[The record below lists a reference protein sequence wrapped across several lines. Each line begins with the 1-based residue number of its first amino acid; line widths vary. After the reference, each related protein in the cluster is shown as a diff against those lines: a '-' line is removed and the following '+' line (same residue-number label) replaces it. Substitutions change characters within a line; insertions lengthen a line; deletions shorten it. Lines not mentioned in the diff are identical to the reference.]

1 MSVGILFII
10 NVNPSMLSTP
20 FASINDVSYFTM
32 EKEILFSMQTI
43 FRLSD
48 IKTSGTNDRLWYIHL
63 TLTSDSDQQ
72 LNDLIERIRV
82 EIQGPSALYRLNTLM
97 VKLDHLNVATCYNNI
112 GLLYDNIKDY
122 SKALEIYK
130 KTLSNDH
137 PNVVT
142 CCNGIGLTYNSMGDY
157 VKALS
162 FCKTALAIF
171 VRNLPPIHPLLTT
184 SYNNIG
190 LVYANMKN
198 YSEAVASY
206 KRAVEIGQ

>member
-1 MSVGILFII
+1 MSVGILFIT

-32 EKEILFSMQTI
+32 EKEILFSMQII
-43 FRLSD
+43 FRIND
-48 IKTSGTNDRLWYIHL
+48 IKPSGTSHRLWYIHL
-63 TLTSDSDQQ
+63 TLTSDGDQQ
-72 LNDLIERIRV
+72 LNSLIECIRV
-82 EIQGPSALYRLNTLM
+82 EIQGPSALYRLGTLM
-97 VKLDHLNVATCYNNI
+97 
-112 GLLYDNIKDY
+112 DY

-137 PNVVT
+137 PNVAT
-142 CCNGIGLTYNSMGDY
+142 CCNSIGLTYNSMGDY

-171 VRNLPPIHPLLTT
+171 VKNLPPIHPLLAT